1 MSWPSMVA
9 ALGVPL
15 LCALAYVVWVPH
27 GNGGRSV
34 WFATKIWI
42 LGYPLFFFGLIGLGG
57 LTRREDRPATWPSW
71 KVVILTGA
79 LIGVGVALVGWLM
92 VITPVGDIVK
102 ANSHNLVEKA
112 RGLGFATKGRF
123 LMVAAFITLFHS
135 AMEEYYWRWFVYGH
149 LRQMVGH
156 WPGHL
161 VAALAFTGHH
171 LVLTSVLFP
180 LPVALFLSF
189 IACLGGLMWTLMYEW
204 QGTVLGCW
212 ISHLVVDAFLMIVGY
227 RLIMGAGI

>member
-1 MSWPSMVA
+1 MVA

-42 LGYPLFFFGLIGLGG
+42 LGYPLFFIGLIGLGG

-71 KVVILTGA
+71 KVVILTGV

-123 LMVAAFITLFHS
+123 LMVAAFITIFHS

-189 IACLGGLMWTLMYEW
+189 IAGLGGLMWTLMYEW

>member
-42 LGYPLFFFGLIGLGG
+42 LGYPLFFIGLIGLGG

-71 KVVILTGA
+71 KVVILTGV

-123 LMVAAFITLFHS
+123 LMVAAFITIFHS

-189 IACLGGLMWTLMYEW
+189 IAGLGGLMWTLMYEW